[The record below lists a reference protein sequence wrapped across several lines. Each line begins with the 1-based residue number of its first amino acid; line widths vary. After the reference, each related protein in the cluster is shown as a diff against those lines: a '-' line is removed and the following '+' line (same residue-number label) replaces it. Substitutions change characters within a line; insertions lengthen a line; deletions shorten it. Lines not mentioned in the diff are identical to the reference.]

1 MLAEDERS
9 EEKNMNAST
18 TFIVMFYRNY
28 RSLGCVFTDER
39 ANVRIRGHERARAR
53 AHTQQFAFACVCDV
67 FPPVQFGLIVVFRIP
82 IRRCANIM

>member
-53 AHTQQFAFACVCDV
+53 THNSSRSRAYVMFSPLFNSV
-67 FPPVQFGLIVVFRIP
+67 
-82 IRRCANIM
+82 